1 MGRCVKIFSKVDTVT
16 QSLVVALKDEISASN
31 SDGSKQELLKSG
43 DDLIV
48 GTILNPVCHLASGLC
63 KFIGHWCVP
72 CTGRRPL
79 TKVWA

>member
-31 SDGSKQELLKSG
+31 SDGSKQELLKGG
-43 DDLIV
+43 DDLTV
-48 GTILNPVCHLASGLC
+48 GTILNSVCHLASGLC
-63 KFIGHWCVP
+63 KFIGHWRVP

-79 TKVWA
+79 TNVWA

>member
-63 KFIGHWCVP
+63 KFIGHWRVP

>member
-63 KFIGHWCVP
+63 KFIAHW
-72 CTGRRPL
+72 
-79 TKVWA
+79 